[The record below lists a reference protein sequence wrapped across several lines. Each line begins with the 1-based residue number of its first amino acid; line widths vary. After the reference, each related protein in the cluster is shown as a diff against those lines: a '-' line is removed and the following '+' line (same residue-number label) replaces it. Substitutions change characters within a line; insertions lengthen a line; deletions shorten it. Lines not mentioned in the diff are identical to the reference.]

1 MTQDRP
7 NRLETGSTLLLTV
20 MLLLMLGLV
29 GVAALQTVSRDQ
41 QVAGLQNRKKIA
53 LYAAEAGIAAAL
65 AQSITN
71 PNVDPVVP
79 AAAQTLGDAGLY
91 PHGLPSFRA
100 DPTVA
105 DATENLGTRAMNK
118 MSLNIGQG
126 GTSSFQNEF
135 WRIRVQ
141 GQAPGGTIARIEAV
155 TSRII
160 SN

>member
-1 MTQDRP
+1 MTQDRS

-53 LYAAEAGIAAAL
+53 LYAAEAGVADAL
-65 AQSITN
+65 EQSITN
-71 PNVDPVVP
+71 VNVDPVVP
-79 AAAQTLGDAGLY
+79 AAAQPLGDAAIY

-105 DATENLGTRAMNK
+105 DATENLGTRAMKNMK
-118 MSLNIGQG
+118 LNIGQG
-126 GTSSFQNEF
+126 GSTQFVNEF

-155 TSRII
+155 SARVVT
-160 SN
+160 N

>member
-41 QVAGLQNRKKIA
+41 QVAGLQNRKRIA
-53 LYAAEAGIAAAL
+53 LYAAEAGVSGAL
-65 AQSITN
+65 EQMITN
-71 PNVDPVVP
+71 PGVEPVVP
-79 AAAQTLGDAGLY
+79 AAAQTLGDSGIY

-105 DATENLGTRAMNK
+105 DATENLGTRAMSN

-126 GTSSFQNEF
+126 ATSTFQNEF

-155 TSRII
+155 SARVV